1 VLLAPIEEER
11 VRVLVLG
18 GTGSIGAPVLHQL
31 VRRGHDVI
39 ALARSEGSA
48 KKVAALGAMP
58 IAGDIGTPEQWIG
71 ALPML
76 EAVIHLACDFNS
88 AMDEIEGRLLDGL
101 LPHLVARSKKSRF
114 IYTGGGWLFGAT
126 GDDVATEETPFRPLP
141 AFAWMVLHLQR
152 VLDTYG
158 IDPIIIH
165 PAMVYEAGSG
175 VFRRFVD
182 DAVKRD
188 AIRIVGGEDV
198 RWPLVHREDLANLY
212 ALALEGGVPRAS
224 YIGAAI
230 DGFPVGRIVRA
241 VARRYGT
248 RNREPQIISAD
259 AIAAELGAWA
269 RGYALDQ
276 QLSGEKARRDLGWKP
291 EHLDPEGEIAS
302 ITAQRSFKE

>member
-1 VLLAPIEEER
+1 
-11 VRVLVLG
+11 VRVLILG
-18 GTGSIGAPVLHQL
+18 GTGSIGAPVLREL
-31 VRRGHDVI
+31 VRRGHDVV

-48 KKVAALGAMP
+48 KKIAELGAVP
-58 IAGDIGTPEQWIG
+58 IAGDIGTPERWIG
-71 ALPML
+71 ALPAL
-76 EAVIHLACDFNS
+76 EAVIQLAGNSDS
-88 AMDEIEGRLLDGL
+88 AMDEVEGRLFDGL
-101 LPHLVARSKKSRF
+101 LPHLAAGTKKPRF
-114 IYTGGGWLFGAT
+114 IYTGGCWLFGAT

-141 AFAWMVLHLQR
+141 AFAWMVPHLQR
-152 VLDTYG
+152 VLDTSG

-165 PAMVYEAGSG
+165 PAMVYEAGGG

-182 DAVKRD
+182 DAVERD

-198 RWPLVHREDLANLY
+198 RWPLVHRKDLAKLY
-212 ALALEGGVPRAS
+212 ALALESGVSRAS

-241 VARRYGT
+241 VARRFGP
-248 RNREPQIISAD
+248 RNREPQIVSAD

-276 QLSGEKARRDLGWKP
+276 RLSGEKARRDLGWMP

-302 ITAQRSFKE
+302 IPAQ